1 MMGSPTTSAPPA
13 ARRASTRIRRNS
25 SARAPKARARATSS
39 ARFIAAVKITIQFFD
54 GCPHWELA
62 ERRLRKALAD
72 IGREDVQITQ
82 QRIDSPEDAQ
92 RLDFHGSPTFL
103 VNGRDP
109 FAAGEAPAS
118 LGCNQDNDPM
128 AQAMAEAQFQM
139 IG

>member
-13 ARRASTRIRRNS
+13 ARRASTRMRRNS
-25 SARAPKARARATSS
+25 SARAQKARAQATNS

-62 ERRLRKALAD
+62 KRRLLQAPAD
-72 IGREDVQITQ
+72 IG
-82 QRIDSPEDAQ
+82 PEDAQ

-109 FAAGEAPAS
+109 FAGGDAPAS
-118 LGCNQDNDPM
+118 LGCRVYQTEEGIQGAPSVP
-128 AQAMAEAQFQM
+128 
-139 IG
+139 